1 MQLQNTDQC
10 GNRQLTG
17 VSKQLH
23 LHRPQQLVCAKWTTS
38 VLQTPRCN
46 ITQQNNNDL

>member
-23 LHRPQQLVCAKWTTS
+23 LHRPQQLVCTKWTNPYCKLH
-38 VLQTPRCN
+38 VAILHN
-46 ITQQNNNDL
+46 KI